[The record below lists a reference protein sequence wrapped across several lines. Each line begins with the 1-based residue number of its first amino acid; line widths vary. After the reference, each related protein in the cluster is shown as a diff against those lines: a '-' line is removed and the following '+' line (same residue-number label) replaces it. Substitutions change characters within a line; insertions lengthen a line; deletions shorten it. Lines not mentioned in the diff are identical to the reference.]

1 MEPAGQPSFIPH
13 DAGESK
19 AARRSSEGGL
29 WDLLLMLGIVALA
42 VSCALA
48 AGVFLYQQYLK
59 TSINRS
65 LDRLRE
71 AREQFDPSL
80 VNQLTRLDNRMQSAD
95 DLLATHLAPSAF
107 FSVLDQI
114 TAQTV
119 PYQGLEMEVNDP
131 RRITLKMSGV
141 ARSVNS
147 IAFQADL
154 LRKSGVFTSPIFSNL
169 DRQKDGVHFALNAFI
184 DATKINFGDLIDVA
198 MAAAPGAIQ
207 AGSPAAPETPSAPTS
222 PFGGAPETPAQ

>member
-48 AGVFLYQQYLK
+48 AGVFVYQQYLK

-119 PYQGLEMEVNDP
+119 AYQGLEMEVNDP

-154 LRKSGVFTSPIFSNL
+154 LSQSGVFTSPIFSNL
-169 DRQKDGVHFALNAFI
+169 DRQKDGVHFSLNSFI
-184 DATKINFGDLIDVA
+184 DATKINFADLINVA
-198 MAAAPGAIQ
+198 MSAASGATQ
-207 AGSPAAPETPSAPTS
+207 ASPAAPETPSAPTS

>member
-48 AGVFLYQQYLK
+48 AGVFVYQQYLK

-119 PYQGLEMEVNDP
+119 AYQGLEMEVNDP

-154 LRKSGVFTSPIFSNL
+154 LSQSGVFTSPIFSNL
-169 DRQKDGVHFALNAFI
+169 DRQKDGVHFSLNSLI
-184 DATKINFGDLIDVA
+184 DATKINFEDLINIA
-198 MAAAPGAIQ
+198 MSAASGATQ
-207 AGSPAAPETPSAPTS
+207 ASPAAPETPSAPTS